1 MQRIV
6 MQQKKGYYL
15 LFNNTLHLLHFIS
28 VIAWEVQST
37 RKSVSRDR
45 LGLAEQ

>member
-1 MQRIV
+1 MHYIV
-6 MQQKKGYYL
+6 MQRKKGYSL
-15 LFNNTLHLLHFIS
+15 LFNNPLHLLHFIN